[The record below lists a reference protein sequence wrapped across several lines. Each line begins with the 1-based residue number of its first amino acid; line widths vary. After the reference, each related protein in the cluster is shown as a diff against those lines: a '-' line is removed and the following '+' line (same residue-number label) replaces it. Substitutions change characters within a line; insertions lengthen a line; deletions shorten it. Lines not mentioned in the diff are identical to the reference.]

1 MSLKL
6 TNFDDAF
13 KNDVKDFSINQ
24 PTDLNSEKCYMN
36 TQKQSNNQFSKYQNT
51 NYRKKEKKQYESQIN
66 NIYHYQ
72 GINDGKGPAQNVDV
86 DDKLTRGNFSTKP
99 LDKLAEHANFE
110 KHIHHNLHKCVD
122 NNQNSFLTSTNL
134 SCQPQKNYNGN
145 FNIQGISTS
154 NYGRKNYK
162 KQ

>member
-72 GINDGKGPAQNVDV
+72 GINDGKGPVV
-86 DDKLTRGNFSTKP
+86 
-99 LDKLAEHANFE
+99 
-110 KHIHHNLHKCVD
+110 
-122 NNQNSFLTSTNL
+122 
-134 SCQPQKNYNGN
+134 
-145 FNIQGISTS
+145 ISTES
-154 NYGRKNYK
+154 VRVMVLPNVVL
-162 KQ
+162 

>member
-13 KNDVKDFSINQ
+13 KNDIKDFSINQ
-24 PTDLNSEKCYMN
+24 STNLNSEKCYMN
-36 TQKQSNNQFSKYQNT
+36 TQKQSNDQFSKYQNT
-51 NYRKKEKKQYESQIN
+51 NYRKIENKKKID
-66 NIYHYQ
+66 I
-72 GINDGKGPAQNVDV
+72 
-86 DDKLTRGNFSTKP
+86 DDKLTRGNFSSKP
-99 LDKLAEHANFE
+99 LDKLAEHTTFE
-110 KHIHHNLHKCVD
+110 KYIHHNLQKCV

-154 NYGRKNYK
+154 NYGRKTYK